1 MRARFG
7 CDGVPY
13 RLQAKVPRRVRIRSR
28 GNQRARAEAGQ
39 GCVDRTQT
47 ACAPRVGRP
56 CKLLAGPRRVPSHT
70 IDCVKAAVLLGCG
83 GGDVHAA
90 ATPQRITPGQQI
102 RTQHATCTRHAR
114 DGGRYS
120 PAAAVERKDRA
131 EHLKHALLRARDL
144 GIVVHPEHLRRRV
157 DRQRCYVV
165 QVVVARRIVR
175 RCKVRA

>member
-1 MRARFG
+1 M
-7 CDGVPY
+7 
-13 RLQAKVPRRVRIRSR
+13 RVRIRSR

-47 ACAPRVGRP
+47 VCAPPGGSASQTISWP
-56 CKLLAGPRRVPSHT
+56 QAGAVAHYRLCQGS
-70 IDCVKAAVLLGCG
+70 CKAAVLLGCG
-83 GGDVHAA
+83 AGDVHAA